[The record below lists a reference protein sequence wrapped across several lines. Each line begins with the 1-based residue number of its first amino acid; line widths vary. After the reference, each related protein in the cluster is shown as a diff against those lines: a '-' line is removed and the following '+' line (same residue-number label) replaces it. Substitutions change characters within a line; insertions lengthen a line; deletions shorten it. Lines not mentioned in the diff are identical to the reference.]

1 VKGDGPSVV
10 PPALAAMAFSP
21 RALTLARRWRRLR
34 KKDLAAQI
42 GVTAAAVTQYELGQ
56 ARPSAATLARL
67 AMAIGMPAQFL
78 TAGFPVPATS
88 GEAHFRSLRATTQAE
103 RDQAEAFGEMAWRVV
118 EVIERHLDLPPL
130 RLPPLELPEPAGAD
144 DVEAAARAA
153 RSAFGLGDEPVPH
166 VMRLLEAHGII
177 VLTLPDISDRVDAFS
192 HWYGHRPFAF
202 ANPGKC
208 DKARSRM
215 DAAHELGHLLL
226 HHDAEPGSQLL
237 ERQANTFGSLFLAPS
252 HRLRDELPGRLD
264 FDLLH
269 GLKRRWG
276 ISLKALI
283 YRGHALGMYREHTYR
298 RGMALLTQWG
308 FPEPGDLG
316 PPESPSLLGKAV
328 DALGTLRLDTYALA
342 EQTLL
347 PESLVREIVDAGTE
361 RRVALHAYATKA
373 VIRARAD
380 EIVRGQRS
388 VDHGEDPM
396 ATYPPRP

>member
-1 VKGDGPSVV
+1 MKGDGPNAVS
-10 PPALAAMAFSP
+10 PALAATAFAP

-42 GVTAAAVTQYELGQ
+42 GVTATAVTQYELGQ

-67 AMAIGMPAQFL
+67 AMALGMPAQFFR
-78 TAGFPVPATS
+78 AGFPSPATS
-88 GEAHFRSLRATTQAE
+88 GEAHFRSLRVTTQAE

-118 EVIERHLDLPPL
+118 EVIERHIDLPSLRLPHLDLP
-130 RLPPLELPEPAGAD
+130 EPTDTD
-144 DVEAAARAA
+144 DVEAAACAA
-153 RSAFGLGDEPVPH
+153 RSALGLGDEPVPH

-177 VLTLPDISDRVDAFS
+177 VLTLPGVSDRVDAFS
-192 HWYGHRPFAF
+192 HWYGQRPFVF
-202 ANPGKC
+202 ASPGKS

-237 ERQANTFGSLFLAPS
+237 ERQANTFGSQFLAPS

-264 FDLLH
+264 FDVLH

-283 YRGHALGMYREHTYR
+283 YRGHAMGVYREHAYR
-298 RGMALLTQWG
+298 RGMALLAQWG

-316 PPESPSLLGKAV
+316 PRESPSLLGKAV
-328 DALGTLRLDTYALA
+328 HMLGTLRLDQVALA

-347 PESLVREIVDAGTE
+347 PESLVREIVDAGTDH
-361 RRVALHAYATKA
+361 RVTL
-373 VIRARAD
+373 
-380 EIVRGQRS
+380 RS
-388 VDHGEDPM
+388 
-396 ATYPPRP
+396 